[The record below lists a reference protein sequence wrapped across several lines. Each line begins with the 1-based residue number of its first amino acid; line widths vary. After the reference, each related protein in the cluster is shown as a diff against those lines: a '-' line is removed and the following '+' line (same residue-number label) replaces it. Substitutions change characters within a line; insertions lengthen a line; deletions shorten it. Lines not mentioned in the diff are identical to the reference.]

1 MLTFLKALD
10 ISKATAQVAPDL
22 LKALGILSEKTFRT
36 FTVDRE
42 DLNNTEN
49 QKKGHI
55 PPGDQKYYYLQVF
68 QRLY

>member
-10 ISKATAQVAPDL
+10 ISKAAAHVA
-22 LKALGILSEKTFRT
+22 
-36 FTVDRE
+36 
-42 DLNNTEN
+42 